1 MRRQTS
7 WLLSMT
13 ALIAGLT
20 MSTTTWAREEPR
32 FDIAFP
38 DVNRPSTAAAQKILL
53 IAYAQMG
60 IKANFIAMPAARAM
74 SMWSAGKLDAFS
86 AKIIDSGLPDS
97 VKSSVPIIL
106 EEAVVFTSRK
116 NFTVDGYDSLKP
128 YLVGYVN
135 GVTYFEDRLK
145 NVPQKET
152 APNLESLFR
161 KLDAGRTDVAVD
173 SRFAFCLVQKLGL
186 NHIRILEPSLERRP
200 GYHFL
205 HSRHQH
211 LLSKLD
217 DILQAME
224 KDGSIKRIQEEVM
237 QEYMT
242 QCTDLSE
249 NKRKKAAG

>member
-1 MRRQTS
+1 MRLQTGG
-7 WLLSMT
+7 LFTVMALSISLTVPVT
-13 ALIAGLT
+13 AW
-20 MSTTTWAREEPR
+20 SREDTR
-32 FDIAFP
+32 FDIAYP
-38 DVNRPSTAAAQKILL
+38 DVNRPSTMAAQKILGT
-53 IAYAQMG
+53 AYAQMG
-60 IKANFIAMPAARAM
+60 IKVNFIALPAARAM
-74 SMWSAGKLDAFS
+74 SMWAAGKLDAYS

-97 VKSSVPIIL
+97 VKSSVPIMI
-106 EEAVVFTSRK
+106 EEAVVFATKK

-128 YLVGYVN
+128 YQVGYVS

-173 SRFAFCLVQKLGL
+173 SRFAFCLVRKLGL
-186 NHIRILEPSLERRP
+186 NQVHMLEPSLERRL

-211 LLSKLD
+211 LLPELD
-217 DILQAME
+217 NVLRAME

-242 QCTDLSE
+242 QCTELSGTK
-249 NKRKKAAG
+249 NKKATG